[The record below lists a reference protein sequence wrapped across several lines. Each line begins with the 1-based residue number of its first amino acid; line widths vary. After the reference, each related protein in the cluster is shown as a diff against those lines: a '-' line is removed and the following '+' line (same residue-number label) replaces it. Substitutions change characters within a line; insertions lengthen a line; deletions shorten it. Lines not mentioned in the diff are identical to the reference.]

1 MNNKEINAYIDDC
14 IHNKLYA
21 KNHQYEYETNFYF
34 KNRHAGLAG
43 IEAEQSA
50 GLVLNSI
57 RQLRVWRKMEKLIL
71 TNLIK

>member
-1 MNNKEINAYIDDC
+1 MNKKEINDYIDDS
-14 IHNKLYA
+14 INNKLYS

-43 IEAEQSA
+43 IDADQSA
-50 GLVLNSI
+50 GLVFHSI

-71 TNLIK
+71 TNL